1 MSFLWE
7 RLAENRENP
16 GHCQKALGS
25 FWRQMHS
32 LQLNSS
38 RNKLISTPRVQ
49 NRHTKGT
56 RSPWFQYS
64 DGDQSHLGRGNTW
77 GFERQILIV
86 VLFFCFLIL
95 RKRISKVFL
104 GTPTYA
110 LSHVKLYKIHRKDV
124 PLGILNET
132 ATWECEVKR
141 PGALEIKLY
150 PKHPFPPMEGQRGG
164 KEDKR
169 KPRTLKS
176 LVSRGRNGLK
186 LRHFCGSSSGMAF
199 PSPSRSTPTLKTR
212 LWLPSEFLDRPSIS
226 LTTSRKMECEIS
238 EREGRRYE
246 RPLIPPHFSNPIPNL
261 KYRFIKFHSPWL
273 LQEVV
278 WGLAPPA
285 ILTKSHELKCSALST
300 FFF

>member
-64 DGDQSHLGRGNTW
+64 DGDQGHLGRGNTW

-95 RKRISKVFL
+95 RKRLSKVFL

-132 ATWECEVKR
+132 ATWECEEAR
-141 PGALEIKLY
+141 CFGNQTL
-150 PKHPFPPMEGQRGG
+150 PKTPFPTHGRTEG
-164 KEDKR
+164 KK
-169 KPRTLKS
+169 
-176 LVSRGRNGLK
+176 GRQE
-186 LRHFCGSSSGMAF
+186 
-199 PSPSRSTPTLKTR
+199 KTKN
-212 LWLPSEFLDRPSIS
+212 SQV
-226 LTTSRKMECEIS
+226 THQQ
-238 EREGRRYE
+238 G
-246 RPLIPPHFSNPIPNL
+246 
-261 KYRFIKFHSPWL
+261 
-273 LQEVV
+273 
-278 WGLAPPA
+278 
-285 ILTKSHELKCSALST
+285 
-300 FFF
+300 